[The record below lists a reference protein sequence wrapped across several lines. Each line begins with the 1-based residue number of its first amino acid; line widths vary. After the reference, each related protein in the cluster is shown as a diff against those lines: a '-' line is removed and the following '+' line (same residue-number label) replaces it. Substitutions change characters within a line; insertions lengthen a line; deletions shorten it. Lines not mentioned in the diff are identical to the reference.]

1 MRRAWWTRLVCVGAI
16 GIGLILPVNGARA
29 AHDLADILYEKGQLT
44 KEEWIKAKADSEQAV
59 AEESKKRDQEFPIS
73 MRYKDGFD
81 FQTRDGKFEMLIQNR
96 VQLRYSYDQ
105 ESDAFTNAAATA
117 FNDKDVSSFR
127 VRRAR
132 IKVGGHGF
140 VPWLKYYTEYDW
152 VSNTMLDYRLD
163 IAAFK
168 WATLRVG
175 QWKVEYNRER
185 VDSSG
190 AQQFVERSIV
200 NSAFTLDRQ
209 IGVRLGGHLFEGTPG
224 YLVYNIGVFTG
235 AGINQTHND
244 DKNMLYM
251 GRIQW
256 NFLGR
261 DVPFSQSDPEY
272 TELPIASIAFAGAHN
287 ITDRLRFP
295 TAERSEDGI
304 AGLPVIDGRF
314 EINQGV
320 QEFAFKWNGLS
331 IQEEFHVKKVIDRS
345 RSSHGTSYG
354 AYAQV
359 GYFPHAVVDFIPR
372 PLEFAYRYAF
382 VDPEGLLGRDM
393 LREHTVAA
401 NWFFAGHRNKLTLDY
416 SHLTREGA
424 FTPIDR
430 VRLQWDV
437 SF

>member
-1 MRRAWWTRLVCVGAI
+1 MERWRLAMAACVI
-16 GIGLILPVNGARA
+16 SLGLMAQANVAQAGLE
-29 AHDLADILYEKGQLT
+29 DILYEKGQIT
-44 KEEWIKAKADSEQAV
+44 KEEWIKAKADSEKSI
-59 AEESKKRDQEFPIS
+59 EEEHKKRDQEFPIS

-96 VQLRYSYDQ
+96 FQFRYSYDQ

-190 AQQFVERSIV
+190 AQQFADRSIV
-200 NSAFTLDRQ
+200 NSPFTLDRQ

-244 DKNMLYM
+244 DKGMLYM

-261 DVPFSQSDPEY
+261 DVPFSQSDPDY
-272 TELPIASIAFAGAHN
+272 TELPIGSIAFAGAHN
-287 ITDRLRFP
+287 RTDRLTFP
-295 TAERSEDGI
+295 TTSRAATID
-304 AGLPVIDGRF
+304 ALPVVDGRF

-331 IQEEFHVKKVIDRS
+331 IQEEFHVKKVIDQS
-345 RSSHGTSYG
+345 RSTHGTSYG

-359 GYFPHAVVDFIPR
+359 GYFPHALIDIIPR

-382 VDPEGLLGRDM
+382 VDPEGLLGNDM

-401 NWFFAGHRNKLTLDY
+401 NWFFAGHRNKLTVDY

-430 VRLQWDV
+430 VRVQWDV

>member
-1 MRRAWWTRLVCVGAI
+1 MTRSWWTRLVCVGVI
-16 GIGLILPVNGARA
+16 GIGFILSANRA
-29 AHDLADILYEKGQLT
+29 HAASDLADILYEKGQLT
-44 KEEWIKAKADSEQAV
+44 KEEWIKAKADSEKAADVEQ
-59 AEESKKRDQEFPIS
+59 KKRDQEFPIS

-81 FQTRDGKFEMLIQNR
+81 LQTRDGKFNMFIQNR
-96 VQLRYSYDQ
+96 LQFRYSYDQ
-105 ESDAFTNAAATA
+105 ESDAFTNASASV

-132 IKVGGHGF
+132 LKVGGHGF

-152 VSNTMLDYRLD
+152 VSNTMLDYRVD
-163 IAAFK
+163 IAYFK

-200 NSAFTLDRQ
+200 NNPFTLDRQ

-235 AGINQTHND
+235 TGINQTHND
-244 DKNMLYM
+244 DKGMLYLA
-251 GRIQW
+251 RLQW

-261 DVPFSQSDPEY
+261 DVPFSQSDPDY
-272 TELPIASIAFAGAHN
+272 TELPIGSIAFAGAHN
-287 ITDRLRFP
+287 KTDRIIFP
-295 TAERSEDGI
+295 TASRAVSVD
-304 AGLPVIDGRF
+304 GLPVVDGRF
-314 EINQGV
+314 EVNQGV

-331 IQEEFHVKKVIDRS
+331 IQEEFHVKKVIDES
-345 RSSHGTSYG
+345 SSSHGTSYG
-354 AYAQV
+354 ALAQV
-359 GYFPHAVVDFIPR
+359 GFFPHALIAIIPR

-382 VDPEGLLGRDM
+382 VDPEGVLGNDM
-393 LREHTVAA
+393 LREHTVAV
-401 NWFFAGHRNKLTLDY
+401 NWFFAGHRNKLTADY

-424 FTPIDR
+424 YTPIDR
-430 VRLQWDV
+430 ARLQWDV